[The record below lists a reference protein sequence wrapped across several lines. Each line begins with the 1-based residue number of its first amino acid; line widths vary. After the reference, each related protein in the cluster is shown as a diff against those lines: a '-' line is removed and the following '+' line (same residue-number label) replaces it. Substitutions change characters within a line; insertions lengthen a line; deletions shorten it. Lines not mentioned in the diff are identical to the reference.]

1 MNIVILS
8 DRYHPTPVSGAVLI
22 YDLALELVEQKHTV
36 YIMTADSSLKNE
48 YEITK
53 ESGINILRIRA
64 KNQKELS
71 KPQRLLFE
79 LFLQRK
85 IWKMANKHIKD
96 VDFDLLV
103 AHSPTIFWSF
113 ILKKLKNKHKNLKI
127 YLILRDIF
135 PKWAV
140 DTKIITKFNPI
151 YWFLRWHEK
160 ELYREAD
167 KIGVQSHSNLDY
179 FKAESK
185 ELFKKVEVLYN
196 WKRIGYKASLTSEIR
211 HELGIED
218 KTIFIFGG
226 NLGFA
231 QDIENLLSLVNA
243 FRDDTKI
250 HFIFIGEGTEFN
262 NIAEWIRDRNSNN
275 LSLLPAV
282 SDEVYQSILKECDVG
297 IISLRSSF
305 KTDNFP
311 NKILN
316 YMEYDLPILAS
327 INLENELTLL
337 INNYKNGLVS
347 NSGDIETLINNTRIL
362 LNDDLGRQKMGKRG
376 KALLLNKF
384 DSKTAIEKIIQL
396 VNN

>member
-1 MNIVILS
+1 M
-8 DRYHPTPVSGAVLI
+8 
-22 YDLALELVEQKHTV
+22 
-36 YIMTADSSLKNE
+36 
-48 YEITK
+48 
-53 ESGINILRIRA
+53 
-64 KNQKELS
+64 
-71 KPQRLLFE
+71 
-79 LFLQRK
+79 
-85 IWKMANKHIKD
+85 
-96 VDFDLLV
+96 
-103 AHSPTIFWSF
+103 
-113 ILKKLKNKHKNLKI
+113 
-127 YLILRDIF
+127 
-135 PKWAV
+135 
-140 DTKIITKFNPI
+140 
-151 YWFLRWHEK
+151 
-160 ELYREAD
+160 
-167 KIGVQSHSNLDY
+167 
-179 FKAESK
+179 
-185 ELFKKVEVLYN
+185 
-196 WKRIGYKASLTSEIR
+196 
-211 HELGIED
+211 
-218 KTIFIFGG
+218 
-226 NLGFA
+226 
-231 QDIENLLSLVNA
+231 NA